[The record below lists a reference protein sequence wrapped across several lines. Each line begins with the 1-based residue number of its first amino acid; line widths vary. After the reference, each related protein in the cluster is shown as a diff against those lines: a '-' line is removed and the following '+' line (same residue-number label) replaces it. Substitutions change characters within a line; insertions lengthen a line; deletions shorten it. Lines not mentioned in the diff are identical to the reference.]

1 VHLLF
6 FPQEKFFLSQKRKE
20 MLYKKRN
27 KREKEAA
34 LFFSNTNPHENCRSF
49 WGRKKRGRENG
60 GAHPSTS
67 SSSAME
73 EAPTVKRGMCACV
86 CALWPPGCSYITAPN
101 IFHSQANHMG
111 RSREKRKEEE
121 EKKGAPN
128 WIGVRRGGSAD
139 QVERRKVKRIKKKRP
154 ESCAEMKR
162 NRLEKTRN
170 VRRSWSLA
178 VEKMRSGRSRFLLP
192 SASARS
198 RHYIYF
204 LFFFFISFFLLPF
217 FFFIYLKNVFFFF
230 SFKEN
235 RENLLFLVEFR
246 FASFF
251 FFFFFLAVADDRPV
265 PLHRVSFYLPF
276 DSPIYKD

>member
-1 VHLLF
+1 VLLLYYPLVAPKVHLLF

-111 RSREKRKEEE
+111 RSRERRKEEE

-139 QVERRKVKRIKKKRP
+139 QVERRRKKK
-154 ESCAEMKR
+154 S
-162 NRLEKTRN
+162 
-170 VRRSWSLA
+170 
-178 VEKMRSGRSRFLLP
+178 
-192 SASARS
+192 
-198 RHYIYF
+198 
-204 LFFFFISFFLLPF
+204 
-217 FFFIYLKNVFFFF
+217 
-230 SFKEN
+230 KE
-235 RENLLFLVEFR
+235 
-246 FASFF
+246 
-251 FFFFFLAVADDRPV
+251 
-265 PLHRVSFYLPF
+265 
-276 DSPIYKD
+276 

>member
-1 VHLLF
+1 MAARIHPLLLL
-6 FPQEKFFLSQKRKE
+6 PQW
-20 MLYKKRN
+20 KKR
-27 KREKEAA
+27 
-34 LFFSNTNPHENCRSF
+34 PQ
-49 WGRKKRGRENG
+49 WRG
-60 GAHPSTS
+60 AC
-67 SSSAME
+67 
-73 EAPTVKRGMCACV
+73 VCV

-170 VRRSWSLA
+170 VRLSWSFA

-192 SASARS
+192 SVASSLHGADITFIS
-198 RHYIYF
+198 F
-204 LFFFFISFFLLPF
+204 LFFYLFLPSSVFLFYLFKECFLLLF
-217 FFFIYLKNVFFFF
+217 FQRK
-230 SFKEN
+230 
-235 RENLLFLVEFR
+235 
-246 FASFF
+246 
-251 FFFFFLAVADDRPV
+251 
-265 PLHRVSFYLPF
+265 
-276 DSPIYKD
+276 